1 LKLGLT
7 KARPTLS
14 AALARPAR
22 GAQDSRSRDACVHIR
37 FTIDKYGCGPPELS
51 SWTLPGNLH
60 ESLEP
65 CAPKLSGL
73 RDASPTLIVSSS
85 PPLFVLKFAWSSF
98 RSLVHATRR
107 HIGATGLAGN
117 LDAVF
122 IFRVPSWGT
131 LIKTTR
137 YVQFVGLAL
146 FKQ

>member
-1 LKLGLT
+1 MGD
-7 KARPTLS
+7 
-14 AALARPAR
+14 LAIEAWLDQCLANFVGRAGQASTC

-85 PPLFVLKFAWSSF
+85 PPHSSSNLHGVL
-98 RSLVHATRR
+98 
-107 HIGATGLAGN
+107 
-117 LDAVF
+117 LDY
-122 IFRVPSWGT
+122 
-131 LIKTTR
+131 L
-137 YVQFVGLAL
+137 
-146 FKQ
+146 